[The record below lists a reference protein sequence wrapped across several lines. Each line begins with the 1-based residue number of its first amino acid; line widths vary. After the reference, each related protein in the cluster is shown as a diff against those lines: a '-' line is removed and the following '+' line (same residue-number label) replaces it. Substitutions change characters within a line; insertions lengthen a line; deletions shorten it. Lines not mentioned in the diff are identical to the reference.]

1 MKKIS
6 LVLILTLFSIQSY
19 AGSCPDGSD
28 PVRSISEDGTYFVY
42 NCGGAKN
49 SDSKADK
56 KTSKKTTTTPKV
68 KPIELEASLT
78 FLGEFDLKKLGENS
92 NQNLFAFSAHSETF
106 DINQDGHD
114 DLIIPITSMNSKNQN
129 VPYEPAKPILLF
141 WDNDIKEYVINEEVQ
156 RALPSFQW
164 PRRIRSSINPIT
176 GFTEIFVADTGLD
189 LASYDMSKG
198 MENLPPNCGAQNHL
212 ITYDPVSGK
221 VDEIPLPKIWDYPH
235 GLATGD
241 LNGDQITDYVVFNS
255 PYINFPAKC
264 LFKGAGYT
272 NESYILYSNTKG
284 GYEKTDIKLNYQ
296 GWSTVPSIQS
306 AEIIVDENQTYLIL
320 GSEGGKGKG
329 DGSLYL
335 MKQESKGSFTETS
348 KALTLDLFRQIGK
361 PVYGEILVADVDA
374 DGKEEVIAASNVID
388 DSKALWVGRH
398 VQIFDIKNGKFSERF
413 DAINKSST
421 IDDNKGG
428 DWCQHLF
435 FNEKTAWNMP
445 FLTCTNLQP
454 QIEERGSF
462 YVRSDNKFQFA
473 KMKFK
478 SNQENEDFAWMR
490 SFYPIT
496 IDQQTIFVGRKIS
509 GKKVINGVDGYNSI
523 KLYLLKPPVKA
534 AQASNAFD
542 GSYSF
547 TLERFNPSEG
557 SIDLGRGILEIKDG
571 KISVA
576 KKSRQL
582 KTSST
587 SYYDTF
593 EGQIDKQGNIT
604 SSFTVNALKGKGSP
618 VPVNFSGRM
627 NELQIKGKFDGYF
640 EMIIQIKPI
649 KSIEPVKKVGEA
661 ANSFDGSYAFL
672 LTNESDYGIQN
683 IGSAQFIIK
692 DGKISV
698 ARKYRYLDTSAI
710 STYDTF
716 EGVIDKEGNINVSFE
731 FNPIRHM
738 VEPKTIKFSGSMD
751 SLQLRGGFDEIKS
764 WDNNTKA
771 YVLDEN
777 FYPSFY
783 DVIIDFKKENY

>member
-6 LVLILTLFSIQSY
+6 LVLILTLFSILSY

-28 PVRSISEDGTYFVY
+28 PVRSISADGTYFVY

-49 SDSKADK
+49 PANKA
-56 KTSKKTTTTPKV
+56 SKKTTTTPKV
-68 KPIELEASLT
+68 KPIELKASLT
-78 FLGEFDLKKLGENS
+78 FLGEFDLKKLGENK

-141 WDNDIKEYVINEEVQ
+141 WDNDIKEYVINKDVQ

-176 GFTEIFVADTGLD
+176 GLTEIFIADTGLD

-198 MENLPPNCGAQNHL
+198 IENLPPNCGAQNHL

-241 LNGDQITDYVVFNS
+241 LNGDQITDYIVFNS
-255 PYINFPAKC
+255 PYIKFPAKC

-335 MKQESKGSFTETS
+335 MKQDSKGSFTETS
-348 KALTLDLFRQIGK
+348 KALTLDLFREIGQ
-361 PVYGEILVADVDA
+361 PVYGEILVADIDA
-374 DGKEEVIAASNVID
+374 DGEEEVIAASNVID
-388 DSKALWVGRH
+388 DSIALWVGRH
-398 VQIFDIKNGKFSERF
+398 VQIFDIKNGKFSERS

-428 DWCQHLF
+428 DWCHHLF

-445 FLTCTNLQP
+445 FLTCTNLIP

-478 SNQENEDFAWMR
+478 SNQENEDFAWMK

-496 IDQQTIFVGRKIS
+496 IDQQTIFVGRRIS

-523 KLYLLKPPVKA
+523 KLYLLKPPVKE

-542 GSYSF
+542 GDYSF
-547 TLERFNPSEG
+547 ELSRFNPSESPRALG
-557 SIDLGRGILEIKDG
+557 SGILVVKNGI
-571 KISVA
+571 ISV
-576 KKSRQL
+576 SL
-582 KTSST
+582 KDRLLDTSST
-587 SYYDTF
+587 TYYDTF
-593 EGQIDKQGNIT
+593 EGQIDIEGNINA
-604 SSFTVNALKGKGSP
+604 SFDVNALKGKGSP

-627 NELQIKGKFDGYF
+627 NELQLKGKFDDYF
-640 EMIIQIKPI
+640 EMIINIKPI
-649 KSIEPVKKVGEA
+649 KALEPVKNVGEA

-672 LTNESDYGIQN
+672 LTNESDNGIQN

-738 VEPKTIKFSGSMD
+738 VEPKTIMFSGSMD

-783 DVIIDFKKENY
+783 DVIIDFKKEKY

>member
-6 LVLILTLFSIQSY
+6 LVLILTLFSILSY

-49 SDSKADK
+49 PASKADNI
-56 KTSKKTTTTPKV
+56 TSKKTTTTPKV
-68 KPIELEASLT
+68 KPMELEASLT

-176 GFTEIFVADTGLD
+176 GLTEIFVADTGLD

-335 MKQESKGSFTETS
+335 MKQDSKGSFTETS

-374 DGKEEVIAASNVID
+374 DGEEEVIAASNVID
-388 DSKALWVGRH
+388 DSKALWVGRY
-398 VQIFDIKNGKFSERF
+398 VQIFDIKNGKFSERS

-445 FLTCTNLQP
+445 FLTCTNLTP

-478 SNQENEDFAWMR
+478 SNQENEDFAWMK

-547 TLERFNPSEG
+547 TLDRFNPSEG
-557 SIDLGRGILEIKDG
+557 SFNLGSGTLEISDG

-649 KSIEPVKKVGEA
+649 KKVGKA
-661 ANSFDGSYAFL
+661 ANTFDGSYAL
-672 LTNESDYGIQN
+672 IIRTEPNDGQKN
-683 IGSAQFIIK
+683 IGTAQFTIK
-692 DGKISV
+692 DGKISI
-698 ARKYRYLDTSAI
+698 ARKYRYLSTSAI
-710 STYDTF
+710 SSYDTF
-716 EGVIDKEGNINVSFE
+716 EGLIDKEGNINASIE
-731 FNPIRHM
+731 LNPIMHM
-738 VEPKTIKFSGSMD
+738 VEPKTIKFSGTME
-751 SLQLRGGFDEIKS
+751 SLQIQGTFDKIKS

-777 FYPSFY
+777 FYPY
-783 DVIIDFKKENY
+783 NVIIDFKKENY